1 VLVERG
7 LVRPGRLPLRVAY
20 DAPCHLHHAQ
30 RVTTQPL
37 EILAA
42 IPGLELVPL
51 EGADRCCGSAG
62 LYSLVEPELS
72 RDVLAPKLRA
82 IAASGADV
90 VATGN
95 PGCLM
100 QIGAGALLAGM
111 EVEVRHPVELLDL
124 AYRQ

>member
-1 VLVERG
+1 M
-7 LVRPGRLPLRVAY
+7 AY

-30 RVTTQPL
+30 HVTTEPL
-37 EILAA
+37 RVLAA

-62 LYSLVEPELS
+62 LYSLIEPDLS
-72 RDVLAPKLRA
+72 AAVLAPKLAA
-82 IAASGADV
+82 IAASGAEV

-100 QIGAGALLAGM
+100 QIGAGALLAGLR
-111 EVEVRHPVELLDL
+111 VEVRHPVELLDL
-124 AYRQ
+124 AYRA